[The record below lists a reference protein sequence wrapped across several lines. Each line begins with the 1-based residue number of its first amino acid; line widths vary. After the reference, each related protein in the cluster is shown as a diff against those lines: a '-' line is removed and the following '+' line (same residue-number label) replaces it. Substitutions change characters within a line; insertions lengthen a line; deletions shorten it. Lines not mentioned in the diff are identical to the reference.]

1 MQLWKKN
8 YLITLA
14 VFTLFLSVGIS
25 LLVNLIFFEEYQQEI
40 QNTMTEKNTL
50 LSLLSLDETSFSETG
65 GLYFL
70 SENLKND
77 EKYLRIASE
86 NSRELVN
93 SFPFSLKSFPES
105 AFVYRHEGVPYLV
118 LADTLDSGQ
127 NTLDFYYG
135 KALSSVYAS
144 HRIRLAS
151 AFLVFLLLTFL
162 VGFGLYI
169 TMKKIYM
176 PVSQISHELRNP
188 LTVIQG
194 YAQYLRDGCLTEED
208 RCFAEDQL
216 IAQTDNLKKI
226 VEKILIM
233 GNLREGRIL
242 NQRLVLDR
250 LLRDIQTQ
258 YPSLV
263 IESHEKYI
271 FGDETLLK
279 ALLSN
284 LISNALQSGDS
295 VRLRI
300 YQNKISVWNDGE
312 ADPKIL
318 DALNKRKNL
327 DVSQIKGSGIGVGI
341 CRDIVHL
348 YHGKLQY
355 QIPEQGG
362 TEAVVIFPSSML
374 TDEE

>member
-50 LSLLSLDETSFSETG
+50 LSLLSLDETSFSENG

>member
-1 MQLWKKN
+1 M
-8 YLITLA
+8 
-14 VFTLFLSVGIS
+14 
-25 LLVNLIFFEEYQQEI
+25 
-40 QNTMTEKNTL
+40 
-50 LSLLSLDETSFSETG
+50 
-65 GLYFL
+65 
-70 SENLKND
+70 
-77 EKYLRIASE
+77 
-86 NSRELVN
+86 
-93 SFPFSLKSFPES
+93 
-105 AFVYRHEGVPYLV
+105 
-118 LADTLDSGQ
+118 
-127 NTLDFYYG
+127 
-135 KALSSVYAS
+135 
-144 HRIRLAS
+144 
-151 AFLVFLLLTFL
+151 
-162 VGFGLYI
+162 
-169 TMKKIYM
+169 
-176 PVSQISHELRNP
+176 
-188 LTVIQG
+188 
-194 YAQYLRDGCLTEED
+194 
-208 RCFAEDQL
+208 
-216 IAQTDNLKKI
+216 
-226 VEKILIM
+226 
-233 GNLREGRIL
+233 
-242 NQRLVLDR
+242 
-250 LLRDIQTQ
+250 
-258 YPSLV
+258 V

-341 CRDIVHL
+341 CRDILHL

>member
-50 LSLLSLDETSFSETG
+50 LSLLSLDETSFSENG

-93 SFPFSLKSFPES
+93 SFPFSLKSFPEP

>member
-50 LSLLSLDETSFSETG
+50 LSLLSLDETSFSENG

-176 PVSQISHELRNP
+176 PVSQISHELCNP

>member
-50 LSLLSLDETSFSETG
+50 LSLLSLDETSFSENG

-118 LADTLDSGQ
+118 LADTLDSDQ

>member
-25 LLVNLIFFEEYQQEI
+25 LLVNLIFFEEYQQAI

-50 LSLLSLDETSFSETG
+50 LSLLSLDETSFSENG
-65 GLYFL
+65 SLYFL
-70 SENLKND
+70 SDNLKND
-77 EKYLRIASE
+77 GKYLLIASE

-93 SFPFSLKSFPES
+93 SFPFSLKSFPDS
-105 AFVYRHEGVPYLV
+105 ASVYRHEGVPYLV
-118 LADTLDSGQ
+118 LADTLDLGQ

-176 PVSQISHELRNP
+176 PVNQISHELRNP

-258 YPSLV
+258 YPYLV

>member
-1 MQLWKKN
+1 
-8 YLITLA
+8 
-14 VFTLFLSVGIS
+14 S

-50 LSLLSLDETSFSETG
+50 LSLLSLDETSFSENG
-65 GLYFL
+65 SLYFL
-70 SENLKND
+70 SDNLKND
-77 EKYLRIASE
+77 GKYLLIASK

-93 SFPFSLKSFPES
+93 SFPFSLKSFPDS
-105 AFVYRHEGVPYLV
+105 ASVYRHEGVPYLV
-118 LADTLDSGQ
+118 LADTLDLGQ

-135 KALSSVYAS
+135 KALSSVYTS

-176 PVSQISHELRNP
+176 PVNQISHELRNP

>member
-1 MQLWKKN
+1 MC
-8 YLITLA
+8 I
-14 VFTLFLSVGIS
+14 
-25 LLVNLIFFEEYQQEI
+25 
-40 QNTMTEKNTL
+40 
-50 LSLLSLDETSFSETG
+50 
-65 GLYFL
+65 
-70 SENLKND
+70 
-77 EKYLRIASE
+77 R
-86 NSRELVN
+86 
-93 SFPFSLKSFPES
+93 
-105 AFVYRHEGVPYLV
+105 
-118 LADTLDSGQ
+118 DS
-127 NTLDFYYG
+127 
-135 KALSSVYAS
+135 LSSVYAS

-176 PVSQISHELRNP
+176 PVNQISHELRNP

-194 YAQYLRDGCLTEED
+194 YAQYLRDGCLSEED

-242 NQRLVLDR
+242 NQRHVLDR